1 MCCGLRLC
9 TSEVLKNITD
19 SLIHVMVDESLV
31 GLSVNKT
38 DKISALLTINKQ
50 EMTQN
55 VLRQHIDGIL
65 EQGRVDQENWG
76 IQF

>member
-1 MCCGLRLC
+1 
-9 TSEVLKNITD
+9 
-19 SLIHVMVDESLV
+19 MVDESLV